1 MTKYLVTGYY
11 TTPWN
16 IEVEANDPD
25 EAYQLGYEALFYANE
40 GEEGEGEWITELE
53 VEEVEDE

>member
-25 EAYQLGYEALFYANE
+25 EAYKLGYDALFYANE
-40 GEEGEGEWITELE
+40 GNEGEGEWITELE
-53 VEEVEDE
+53 VEEVE